1 MIQEL
6 ITIKAD
12 LPNADA
18 LMYSA
23 ESLKNH
29 KPGILNKLI
38 QDCNKEKVIEQNHLA
53 LVKLL
58 SSTIKVKVDIE
69 MFNKFS
75 NGVPVSVGL
84 LQPQITRNPYVYWTV
99 HHCDR

>member
-1 MIQEL
+1 MIQQL
-6 ITIKAD
+6 IPITAC

-29 KPGILNKLI
+29 KSGILNKLI
-38 QDCNKEKVIEQNHLA
+38 QNGNKEKVVEQNHLA
-53 LVKLL
+53 LMKLL
-58 SSTIKVKVDIE
+58 SSTIKVKIYIE

-84 LQPQITRNPYVYWTV
+84 LQPQTTRNSFI
-99 HHCDR
+99 